1 MVVIEEGCIA
11 GTVVLS
17 HKPEENY
24 KQADWHV
31 DLDYADIFV
40 IHTLAV
46 HPRFLHQ
53 GIGRKIMEF
62 IVEYSVRMKRKAI
75 RLDVYEKNT
84 PAIRLYEQF
93 GFQYIDTV
101 DLGYGMHGLDWF
113 KLYQRL
119 L

>member
-1 MVVIEEGCIA
+1 M
-11 GTVVLS
+11 LS
-17 HKPEENY
+17 HKPEEKY

-62 IVEYSVRMKRKAI
+62 IVEYSARMKRKAI
-75 RLDVYEKNT
+75 R
-84 PAIRLYEQF
+84 
-93 GFQYIDTV
+93 
-101 DLGYGMHGLDWF
+101 LDWF